1 MTKLPQKQLVPTAV
15 TDHSRQR
22 LQYPHVTTGNF
33 MEFGVADAIELAPDT
48 KINNARYKNFTRLNS
63 MPAPTFGDAMIHN
76 KTFFVPYR
84 VVMPS
89 WQDFTDSLAHV
100 DSVSVDFVDRV
111 HTIYNNDFVE
121 FFMLEKCSEM
131 LDRFIEMPDIRETTG
146 YDFVIYNYRDEEIQC
161 YNFTE
166 YGRRCWKILQSLGY
180 KFTPQYYAEVEEGP
194 EEHSALPL
202 LSLAKIYMDWY
213 FPSAYVHDE
222 IGLNILTLF
231 EYDNNSFRFCDW
243 FHSGVISKLEQ
254 IFDVINYVCYDTD
267 LFVSAFDNPVSQNT
281 YTSPISLNDITE
293 FNPQVPNEALSLIS
307 AGSNIFSGTPYY
319 EPLNEQ
325 LTQYGMTAL
334 KSLTDYV
341 KRHQLSGSRNI
352 DNYLSRWGIILDSD
366 KLRLSLHLNSYNQFV
381 EFGDVFSTADTSD
394 AKLGDYA
401 GKGYSMG
408 SANFSF
414 DCQEFG
420 MLITISTIVPM
431 IDYYQGAARHT
442 KHFEK
447 FDFYSPEFDNLGV
460 QALSTHEVFCPSN
473 VMYLMTQREREDVTL
488 PDVNSYAV
496 DNSVF
501 GFVPRYAEYK
511 VGRSKLTGDF
521 ALESMNTGFGAWHL
535 MRDLIPYFEYS
546 GRKTKHSRDFVLGT
560 DSRQYDRLFYS
571 DRSLGDTFKIYHMF
585 DYDIT
590 FPGKSLYDSY
600 EFTDEDKA
608 KKVAVDT
615 GGVKAN

>member
-15 TDHSRQR
+15 TDYSKIR

-48 KINNARYKNFTRLNS
+48 KINNCHHKNFIRLNS

-84 VVMPS
+84 TVMPA
-89 WQDFTDSLAHV
+89 WQDFHDGLEHLYATGGRV
-100 DSVSVDFVDRV
+100 VDFVDEV
-111 HTIYNNDFVE
+111 HTFYNNEFVK
-121 FFMLEKCSEM
+121 FFIGSSCSE
-131 LDRFIEMPDIRETTG
+131 LVDDYTGMPLLEYTEP
-146 YDFVIYNYRDEEIQC
+146 YDFVIFNHAHQKIEC

-180 KFTPQYYAEVEEGP
+180 KITPQYYAENDEGP
-194 EEHSALPL
+194 EVHSALPL
-202 LSLAKIYMDWY
+202 LCLAKIYIDWY
-213 FPSAYVHDE
+213 YPSAYMQDE
-222 IGLNILTLF
+222 
-231 EYDNNSFRFCDW
+231 RA
-243 FHSGVISKLEQ
+243 
-254 IFDVINYVCYDTD
+254 FDVIRLFNYDNASISFCDAFTSNELESIFNLINFVCYDTD
-267 LFVSAFDNPVSQNT
+267 LFVGAFDNPVANNGISQT
-281 YTSPISLNDITE
+281 TLIRDVTDPADIDHIYAVVDDST
-293 FNPQVPNEALSLIS
+293 N
-307 AGSNIFSGTPYY
+307 GTPN
-319 EPLNEQ
+319 LRTNDGV
-325 LTQYGMTAL
+325 LSQYGITAL

-352 DNYLSRWGIILDSD
+352 DNYLSRWGIMLDSD

-381 EFGDVFSTADTSD
+381 EFGDVFSTADTED

-408 SANFSF
+408 SSNFNF
-414 DCQEFG
+414 ECKEFG

-431 IDYYQGAARHT
+431 IDYYQGAMRHT

-447 FDFYSPEFDNLGV
+447 FDFYSPEFDNMGV
-460 QALSTHEVFCPSN
+460 QALSTHEVFCPSS
-473 VMYLMTQREREDVTL
+473 VMYLYSATERNGDGGL
-488 PDVNSYAV
+488 PDISTFRV
-496 DNSVF
+496 DDKVF

-511 VGRSKLTGDF
+511 VGRAKLTGDF
-521 ALESMNTGFGAWHL
+521 VLNSMNTGYGAWHL
-535 MRDLIPYFEYS
+535 MRDLIPYFS
-546 GRKTKHSRDFVLGT
+546 QLGRNTKHDVGFVLGG
-560 DSRQYDRLFYS
+560 DSLQYDRLFYS
-571 DRSLGDTFKIYHMF
+571 DRTLGDTFKIYHMF